1 MTAKRDYYEI
11 LGVGKNASPE
21 EIKKAFRKLAFEL
34 HPDRN
39 KDPASEEKFKEISE
53 AYAVLSDPEKK
64 QKYDAYGH
72 AGISG
77 SYSQEDI
84 FRGADFS
91 GFGIDMDDILR
102 TFFGGAFGGGFG
114 GGFGGF
120 QRQRGGP
127 QKGRDLQTGVEITLE
142 QAAAGTTVELSL
154 NRLEHCSRCG
164 GNGAEPGSSVVTCPK
179 CGGTG
184 QVQRSVASPFGR
196 MITVTTCDR
205 CQGRGRSAEKPC
217 SKCHGDGIEEARRK
231 IDVKIPAGMDE
242 EMYLTLRGQ
251 GDAGLYG
258 GPSGDLFVGVKIKP
272 HPYLLRKGADT
283 IYEAEINVAQ
293 ATLGA
298 EITVP
303 VIGGEEKIKVPTGT
317 QSGDIIRLKGKGM
330 PSRYGKGDQLIHVT
344 VRIPNKMTRR
354 QQELMEELA
363 KELGTSEQQKRGFF
377 RR

>member
-1 MTAKRDYYEI
+1 MAAKRDYYEI
-11 LGVGKNASPE
+11 LGVDKSATQDD
-21 EIKKAFRKLAFEL
+21 IKKAFRKLAFEL

-39 KDPASEEKFKEISE
+39 KDPASEERFKEISE
-53 AYAVLSDPEKK
+53 AYGVLSDPEKR
-64 QKYDAYGH
+64 QKYDTYGH

-77 SYSQEDI
+77 AYSQEDI

-91 GFGIDMDDILR
+91 GFGVDMEDILR
-102 TFFGGAFGGGFG
+102 NFFGGTFGGNFG
-114 GGFGGF
+114 GFGF

-127 QKGRDLQTGVEITLE
+127 QKGRDLETAVEITLE
-142 QAAAGTTVELSL
+142 QAANGATVELNL
-154 NRLEHCSRCG
+154 NRLERCSRCG
-164 GNGAEPGSSVVTCPK
+164 GSGAEPGATVITCPK

-205 CQGRGRSAEKPC
+205 CQGRGRTPEKPC
-217 SKCHGDGIEEARRK
+217 TKCRGDGVEENRRK
-231 IDVKIPAGMDE
+231 IDVKIPPGIDE
-242 EMYLTLRGQ
+242 NMYLTLRGQ

-272 HPYLLRKGADT
+272 HPYLLRKGSDT

-293 ATLGA
+293 AALGA

-303 VIGGEEKIKVPTGT
+303 IVNGEETIKVPSGT

-330 PSRYGKGDQLIHVT
+330 PSHYGRGDHLVHVT
-344 VRIPNKMTRR
+344 VRVPVKMTKHQR
-354 QQELMEELA
+354 ELMEELA
-363 KELGTSEQQKRGFF
+363 KDFNTEPQKRGFF
-377 RR
+377 RH

>member
-1 MTAKRDYYEI
+1 LATKRDYYEV
-11 LGVGKNASPE
+11 LGLNRSASPD

-77 SYSQEDI
+77 AYSQEDI

-91 GFGIDMDDILR
+91 GFGIDMEDILR
-102 TFFGGAFGGGFG
+102 TFFGGAIGGGFG
-114 GGFGGF
+114 SGFGGF

-127 QKGRDLQTGVEITLE
+127 QKGRDLETAVEITLE
-142 QAAAGTTVELSL
+142 QVATGATVELNL
-154 NRLEHCSRCG
+154 NRLEKCSRCG
-164 GNGAEPGSSVVTCPK
+164 GSGAEPGTSVITCPK

-184 QVQRSVASPFGR
+184 QMQRSVASPFGR

-205 CQGRGRSAEKPC
+205 CQGRGRTAEKPC
-217 SKCHGDGIEEARRK
+217 SKCRGDGVEETRRK
-231 IDVKIPAGMDE
+231 IDVKIPAGIDE

-258 GPSGDLFVGVKIKP
+258 GPTGDLFVGVKIKP
-272 HPYLLRKGADT
+272 HPYLLRKGVDI
-283 IYEAEINVAQ
+283 IYEAEINVSQ
-293 ATLGA
+293 AALGA

-303 VIGGEEKIKVPTGT
+303 VIGGEERIKVSPGT

-330 PSRYGKGDQLIHVT
+330 PGRFGKGDHLVHIT
-344 VRIPNKMTRR
+344 VRIPEKMTRR
-354 QQELMEELA
+354 QRELMEELGR
-363 KELGTSEQQKRGFF
+363 ELATETQKKGFF

>member
-1 MTAKRDYYEI
+1 MATKRDYYEV
-11 LGVGKNASPE
+11 LGLNRNASPD
-21 EIKKAFRKLAFEL
+21 EIKKAFRKLAFDL

-77 SYSQEDI
+77 AYSQEDI

-91 GFGIDMDDILR
+91 GFGIDMEDILR
-102 TFFGGAFGGGFG
+102 SFFGGALGGGFG

-127 QKGRDLQTGVEITLE
+127 QKGRDLETAVEITLE
-142 QAAAGTTVELSL
+142 QAATGATVELNL
-154 NRLEHCSRCG
+154 NRLEKCSRCG
-164 GNGAEPGSSVVTCPK
+164 GSGADPGTNVITCPK
-179 CGGTG
+179 CGGSG
-184 QVQRSVASPFGR
+184 QIQRSVASPFGR
-196 MITVTTCDR
+196 MVTVTTCDR
-205 CQGRGRSAEKPC
+205 CQGRGRTAEKPC
-217 SKCHGDGIEEARRK
+217 SKCRGEGVEETRRK
-231 IDVKIPAGMDE
+231 IDVKIPAGIDE

-272 HPYLLRKGADT
+272 HPYLLRKGADI

-293 ATLGA
+293 AALGA

-303 VIGGEEKIKVPTGT
+303 VIGGEERIKVPTGT

-330 PSRYGKGDQLIHVT
+330 PGRYGKGDHLVHVT
-344 VRIPNKMTRR
+344 VRVPERMTRR
-354 QQELMEELA
+354 QRELMEELG
-363 KELGTSEQQKRGFF
+363 KELATETQKKGFF